1 MDIRNHYLLMAD
13 YNQRI
18 NDQVYAAASK
28 LDSEQLKA
36 DRGAFFSSVIG
47 TLNHILVGD
56 LLWLSRFSLHS
67 SRYQSLQGL
76 SALPKP
82 EMLDEILYPDLPLLE
97 KARNFVDKTIHQWLI
112 DEIRE
117 DDFSRS
123 LVYANS
129 KGVVSERDF
138 GELLS
143 HFFNHQTHHRGQ
155 VSTLLYQH
163 EIDIGCTDF
172 LIDIPDVIRD

>member
-1 MDIRNHYLLMAD
+1 MAD
-13 YNQRI
+13 YNQRM
-18 NDQVYAAASK
+18 NDQVYTASSK
-28 LDSEQLKA
+28 LDSDQLGA
-36 DRGAFFSSVIG
+36 DSGAFFSSILG

-67 SRYQSLQGL
+67 ARYHSLKGL
-76 SALPKP
+76 SALPRPKH
-82 EMLDEILYPDLPLLE
+82 LNEILYPELVLLV
-97 KARNFVDKTIHQWLI
+97 KARNFVDGTINQWLNE
-112 DEIRE
+112 EIRE
-117 DDFSRS
+117 DDFARG

-129 KGVVSERDF
+129 QGVVSERNF

-163 EIDIGCTDF
+163 DIDIGCTDF
-172 LIDIPDVIRD
+172 LIDIPDVIKD